1 MQFSCIFFD
10 IPQKSSTFADKLVRT
25 CKRAMCAMCAQITK
39 STGDMTTSFGYV
51 RVAAAVPHM
60 RVADCQYNASEIK
73 KQITEAVQEGVQ
85 VVCFPELSITG
96 YTCADLFFTQ
106 QLQKDALSA
115 LEDVCTFTR
124 DLPII
129 VLVGAPL
136 KVDNNLYNCAFVI
149 TDGEVVGVVPKINLP
164 NTGEFYE
171 KRWFS
176 SGRDVLENNVNSIRP
191 RIPTIEL
198 WGNDVPF
205 GIDLLFTTKDYSF
218 GIELCED
225 LWSPL
230 PASTQL
236 AIQGAEIIFNL
247 SSSNC
252 VTGKHAFRQR
262 MITQQSARVHCGY
275 VYTSSG
281 IGESTTDIVFSGSTY
296 IAENGEMLE
305 IGERF
310 QMESSMIISE
320 IDVERLRIDRQRNT
334 NFTHDKHGQFRHVQV
349 APLDEAI
356 GNEAIRR
363 EARDNGPLH
372 RHFTQT
378 PFLPKKKESDEYC
391 EDVLNLQVHGL
402 LRRWQHTHTE
412 SLVIGISGG
421 LDSTLALI
429 VSVLAADRLGYNR
442 SQVIGVTM
450 PGFGTSDRTY
460 SNAIAMMEEL
470 GISIH
475 EIPIRDMATQHLN
488 DIGHDLDNHDITYE
502 NAQARIRTLV
512 LMDLANKYNGLV
524 VGTGDMSELAL
535 GWATYCGDQ
544 MSMYGVNAGVP
555 KTLVRYLVR
564 YAAENIFGE
573 RLREILMDVI
583 DTPVSPE
590 LLPTDDEGNIAQITE
605 DKVGPYELHD
615 FFLYYFLRYGFTR
628 EKIAFM
634 ASMAFDGVYS
644 EEAIEHWLSLF
655 MRRFFTQQFKRSCLP
670 DGPKVVGVSLSPRGD
685 WRMPSD
691 VAIN

>member
-1 MQFSCIFFD
+1 MN
-10 IPQKSSTFADKLVRT
+10 
-25 CKRAMCAMCAQITK
+25 TK
-39 STGDMTTSFGYV
+39 FGYV

-60 RVADCQYNASEIK
+60 RVADCKYNASEIK
-73 KQITEAVQEGVQ
+73 KQISEAVEEGVE
-85 VVCFPELSITG
+85 VVCFPELSVTG

-106 QLQKDALSA
+106 QLQRDALSA
-115 LEDVCTFTR
+115 LEEVCAYTR

-136 KVDNNLYNCAFVI
+136 KVDNNLYNCAFVM
-149 TDGEVVGVVPKINLP
+149 TDGDVVGVVPKVNLP

-176 SGRDVLENNVNSIRP
+176 SGRDVLERNVNSIRP

-198 WGNDVPF
+198 WGTDVPF

-218 GIELCED
+218 GIEICED

-252 VTGKHAFRQR
+252 VTGKHEFRQR

-296 IAENGEMLE
+296 IAENGDMLE
-305 IGERF
+305 IGDRF

-334 NFTHDKHGQFRHVQV
+334 NFTHDKHGHYRHIQV
-349 APLDEAI
+349 APLEPDN
-356 GNEAIRR
+356 GNRVS
-363 EARDNGPLH
+363 DNGGPLH

-378 PFLPKKKESDEYC
+378 PFLPKRKDSVEYC

-402 LRRWQHTHTE
+402 LRRWQHTHAE

-450 PGFGTSDRTY
+450 PGFGTSGRTY
-460 SNAIAMMEEL
+460 NNALAMMEEL
-470 GISIH
+470 GVSIH
-475 EIPIRDMATQHLN
+475 EVPIRDMAIQHLN
-488 DIGHDLDNHDITYE
+488 DIGHDLDTHDITYE

-535 GWATYCGDQ
+535 GWATYCGDH

-555 KTLVRYLVR
+555 KTLVRYMVR

-573 RLREILMDVI
+573 QLREILMDVI

-590 LLPTDDEGNIAQITE
+590 LLPTDEDGNIAQITE

-615 FFLYYFLRYGFTR
+615 FFMYYYLRYGFTR
-628 EKIAFM
+628 EKIAYM
-634 ASMAFDGVYS
+634 AGMAFDGVYS
-644 EEAIEHWLSLF
+644 EAVIEHWLSVF

-685 WRMPSD
+685 LRMPSD
-691 VAIN
+691 VSVRG

>member
-1 MQFSCIFFD
+1 
-10 IPQKSSTFADKLVRT
+10 
-25 CKRAMCAMCAQITK
+25 
-39 STGDMTTSFGYV
+39 MTTNLGYV
-51 RVAAAVPHM
+51 RVAAAVPQM
-60 RVADCQYNASEIK
+60 RVADCKYNANEIK
-73 KQITEAVQEGVQ
+73 KQIKEALQEGVE
-85 VVCFPELSITG
+85 VVCFPELSLTG

-106 QLQKDALSA
+106 QLQQDALIGLKDICA
-115 LEDVCTFTR
+115 YTR

-129 VLVGAPL
+129 VLVGSPL

-149 TDGEVVGVVPKINLP
+149 TDGEVVGIVPKINLP

-176 SGRDVLENNVNSIRP
+176 SGRDVLEHNVNSIRP

-198 WGNDVPF
+198 WGNEVPF
-205 GIDLLFTTKDYSF
+205 GIDLLFATKDYSF
-218 GIELCED
+218 GIEICED

-252 VTGKHAFRQR
+252 VTGKHEFRQR

-296 IAENGEMLE
+296 IAENGDMLE
-305 IGERF
+305 IGDRF
-310 QMESSMIISE
+310 QMESSMIITE

-334 NFTHDKHGQFRHVQV
+334 NFTHDKHGHYRHIQV
-349 APLDEAI
+349 APLEQTI
-356 GNEAIRR
+356 SSSPN
-363 EARDNGPLH
+363 NGPLH
-372 RHFTQT
+372 RHFPKT
-378 PFLPKKKESDEYC
+378 PFLPKRSNSVEYC

-402 LRRWQHTHTE
+402 LRRWQHTHAE

-421 LDSTLALI
+421 LDSTLALL
-429 VSVLAADRLGYNR
+429 VCALTADRLGYNR

-460 SNAIAMMEEL
+460 HNAIELMGQL

-475 EIPIRDMATQHLN
+475 EIPIRDMATMHLN
-488 DIGHDLDNHDITYE
+488 DIGHDIHQHDITYE
-502 NAQARIRTLV
+502 NAQARIRTLI
-512 LMDLANKYNGLV
+512 LMDMANKYNGIV

-544 MSMYGVNAGVP
+544 MSMYGVNAGIP
-555 KTLVRYLVR
+555 KTLVRYLVK

-573 RLREILMDVI
+573 RTREILLDIV

-590 LLPTDDEGNIAQITE
+590 LLPTDEDGNIAQKTE

-628 EKIAFM
+628 EKIAYM
-634 ASMAFDGVYS
+634 ANIAFEGIYS
-644 EEAIEHWLSLF
+644 EEVIAHWLNVF
-655 MRRFFTQQFKRSCLP
+655 MRRFFTQQFKRSCMP

>member
-1 MQFSCIFFD
+1 
-10 IPQKSSTFADKLVRT
+10 
-25 CKRAMCAMCAQITK
+25 
-39 STGDMTTSFGYV
+39 MTTNFGYV

-60 RVADCQYNASEIK
+60 RVADCQYNAAEIK
-73 KQITEAVQEGVQ
+73 KQITEAVQEGVE
-85 VVCFPELSITG
+85 VICFPELSITG

-115 LEDVCTFTR
+115 LEEVCAFTR
-124 DLPII
+124 NLPII

-136 KVDNNLYNCAFVI
+136 KVDNNLYNCAFVM
-149 TDGEVVGVVPKINLP
+149 TDGDVVGVVPKVNLP

-176 SGRDVLENNVNSIRP
+176 SGRDVLEHNINSIRP

-205 GIDLLFTTKDYSF
+205 GIDLLFTTRNYSF
-218 GIELCED
+218 GIEICED

-230 PASTQL
+230 PASTQV

-252 VTGKHAFRQR
+252 VTGKHTFRQR

-310 QMESSMIISE
+310 QMNSSMIISE

-334 NFTHDKHGQFRHVQV
+334 NFTHDKHGHYRHIHV
-349 APLDEAI
+349 APLERSIEDGSAYSL
-356 GNEAIRR
+356 
-363 EARDNGPLH
+363 EARGEGPMH
-372 RHFTQT
+372 RHFTKT
-378 PFLPKKKESDEYC
+378 PFLPKKKESDDYC

-402 LRRWQHTHTE
+402 LRRWQHTHAE

-460 SNAIAMMEEL
+460 QNALAMMEEL
-470 GISIH
+470 GVSIH
-475 EIPIRDMATQHLN
+475 EVPIRDMATQHLH
-488 DIGHDLDNHDITYE
+488 DIGHDLHNHDVTYE

-512 LMDLANKYNGLV
+512 LMNLANKYNGLV

-535 GWATYCGDQ
+535 GWATYCGDH

-555 KTLVRYLVR
+555 KTLVRYMVR

-583 DTPVSPE
+583 ATPVSPE
-590 LLPTDDEGNIAQITE
+590 LLPTDEEGNIAQITE

-615 FFLYYFLRYGFTR
+615 FFMYYYLRYGFTR
-628 EKIAFM
+628 EKIAYM
-634 ASMAFDGVYS
+634 ATLAFDGVYT
-644 EEAIEHWLSLF
+644 EEVIQHWLNVF

-670 DGPKVVGVSLSPRGD
+670 DGPKVVDVSLSPRGD
-685 WRMPSD
+685 LRMPSD

>member
-1 MQFSCIFFD
+1 M
-10 IPQKSSTFADKLVRT
+10 
-25 CKRAMCAMCAQITK
+25 
-39 STGDMTTSFGYV
+39 TSFGYV

-136 KVDNNLYNCAFVI
+136 KVDNNLYNCAFVM

-176 SGRDVLENNVNSIRP
+176 SGRDLLENNVNSIRP

-334 NFTHDKHGQFRHVQV
+334 NFTHDKHGQYRHIQV
-349 APLDEAI
+349 APLEPSLEDGAMYLQD
-356 GNEAIRR
+356 A
-363 EARDNGPLH
+363 ALLDNGRPMGYGDGPLH

-378 PFLPKKKESDEYC
+378 PFLPKKKDSDEYC

-429 VSVLAADRLGYNR
+429 VSILAADRLGYNR

-475 EIPIRDMATQHLN
+475 EIPIRDMATQHLS
-488 DIGHDLDNHDITYE
+488 DIGHDLNNHDITYE

-583 DTPVSPE
+583 ATPVSPE

-634 ASMAFDGVYS
+634 ANMAFDGVYS
-644 EEAIEHWLSLF
+644 EEVIEHWLSVF
-655 MRRFFTQQFKRSCLP
+655 MHRFFTQQFKRSCLP

-691 VAIN
+691 VAVN

>member
-1 MQFSCIFFD
+1 M
-10 IPQKSSTFADKLVRT
+10 KKH
-25 CKRAMCAMCAQITK
+25 
-39 STGDMTTSFGYV
+39 FGYV
-51 RVAAAVPHM
+51 RVAAAVPHL
-60 RVADCQYNASEIK
+60 RVADCQYNATEIK
-73 KQITEAVQEGVQ
+73 KQITEAMQEGVE
-85 VVCFPELSITG
+85 VVCFPELSVTG

-106 QLQKDALSA
+106 QLQKNALAA
-115 LEDVCTFTR
+115 LEDICAYTR
-124 DLPII
+124 NLPII

-136 KVDNNLYNCAFVI
+136 KVDNNLYNCAFVM

-176 SGRDVLENNVNSIRP
+176 SGRDVLEHNVNSIRP

-198 WGNDVPF
+198 WGSDVPF
-205 GIDLLFTTKDYSF
+205 GIDLLFATKDYSF
-218 GIELCED
+218 GIEICED

-252 VTGKHAFRQR
+252 VTGKHEFRQR

-296 IAENGEMLE
+296 IAENGDMLE
-305 IGERF
+305 IGDRF

-334 NFTHDKHGQFRHVQV
+334 NFTHDKYGHYRHIQV

-356 GNEAIRR
+356 GDEAIGD
-363 EARDNGPLH
+363 EARDKGPLH
-372 RHFTQT
+372 RHFTKT
-378 PFLPKKKESDEYC
+378 PFLPKRKDSDAYC
-391 EDVLNLQVHGL
+391 EDVLNLQAHGL
-402 LRRWQHTHTE
+402 LRRWQHTHAQ

-421 LDSTLALI
+421 LDSTLALL
-429 VSVLAADRLGYNR
+429 VCVLAADRLGYHR
-442 SQVIGVTM
+442 SQIIGVTM
-450 PGFGTSDRTY
+450 PGFGTSNRTY
-460 SNAIAMMEEL
+460 NNAIALMEQL

-475 EIPIRDMATQHLN
+475 EIPIRDMATQHLQ
-488 DIGHDLDNHDITYE
+488 DIGHDIDARDITYE

-512 LMDLANKYNGLV
+512 LMDMANKYNGLV

-555 KTLVRYLVR
+555 KTLVRYIVQ

-573 RLREILMDVI
+573 ETRAILMDIVA
-583 DTPVSPE
+583 TPVSPE
-590 LLPTDDEGNIAQITE
+590 LLPTDEEGNIAQITE

-615 FFLYYFLRYGFTR
+615 FFMYYFLRYGFTR

-634 ASMAFDGVYS
+634 AGIAFENVY
-644 EEAIEHWLSLF
+644 EQEVIDHWLDVF

-685 WRMPSD
+685 LRMPSD
-691 VAIN
+691 VNCTF

>member
-1 MQFSCIFFD
+1 M
-10 IPQKSSTFADKLVRT
+10 
-25 CKRAMCAMCAQITK
+25 
-39 STGDMTTSFGYV
+39 
-51 RVAAAVPHM
+51 
-60 RVADCQYNASEIK
+60 
-73 KQITEAVQEGVQ
+73 
-85 VVCFPELSITG
+85 
-96 YTCADLFFTQ
+96 
-106 QLQKDALSA
+106 
-115 LEDVCTFTR
+115 
-124 DLPII
+124 
-129 VLVGAPL
+129 
-136 KVDNNLYNCAFVI
+136 
-149 TDGEVVGVVPKINLP
+149 TDGDVVGVVPKINLP

-176 SGRDVLENNVNSIRP
+176 SGRDVLERNINSIRP

-205 GIDLLFTTKDYSF
+205 GIDLLFTTRDYSF
-218 GIELCED
+218 GIEICED

-252 VTGKHAFRQR
+252 VTGKHEFRQR

-296 IAENGEMLE
+296 IAENGDMLE
-305 IGERF
+305 IGDRF
-310 QMESSMIISE
+310 QMESSMVVSE

-334 NFTHDKHGQFRHVQV
+334 NFTHDKHGHFRHIQV
-349 APLDEAI
+349 APLERSMELRGD
-356 GNEAIRR
+356 
-363 EARDNGPLH
+363 GPMH
-372 RHFTQT
+372 RHFTKT
-378 PFLPKKKESDEYC
+378 PFLPKRKDSIEYC

-402 LRRWQHTHTE
+402 LRRWQHTKTE
-412 SLVIGISGG
+412 TLVIGISGG

-429 VSVLAADRLGYNR
+429 VSVMAADRLGYNR

-450 PGFGTSDRTY
+450 PGFGTSGRTY
-460 SNAIAMMEEL
+460 NNALAMMEEL
-470 GISIH
+470 GVSIH
-475 EIPIRDMATQHLN
+475 EVPIRDMAIQHLN
-488 DIGHDLDNHDITYE
+488 DIGHDLDTHDITYE

-535 GWATYCGDQ
+535 GWATYCGDH

-555 KTLVRYLVR
+555 KTLVRYMVR
-564 YAAENIFGE
+564 HAAENIFGE
-573 RLREILMDVI
+573 RLREILLDVI

-590 LLPTDDEGNIAQITE
+590 LLPTDEDGNIAQITE

-615 FFLYYFLRYGFTR
+615 FFMYYYLRYGFTR
-628 EKIAFM
+628 EKIAYM
-634 ASMAFDGVYS
+634 ANMAFDGVYS
-644 EEAIEHWLSLF
+644 EEVINRWLNVF

-685 WRMPSD
+685 LRMPSD
-691 VAIN
+691 VCGI

>member
-1 MQFSCIFFD
+1 
-10 IPQKSSTFADKLVRT
+10 
-25 CKRAMCAMCAQITK
+25 
-39 STGDMTTSFGYV
+39 MTTSFGYV

-60 RVADCQYNASEIK
+60 QVADCQYNASEIK

-115 LEDVCTFTR
+115 LDDVCTFTR

-136 KVDNNLYNCAFVI
+136 KVDNNLYNCAFVM
-149 TDGEVVGVVPKINLP
+149 TDGEVIGIVPKINLP

-349 APLDEAI
+349 APLEPSLEDGATRLLD
-356 GNEAIRR
+356 A
-363 EARDNGPLH
+363 ALLDNGRPMGYGEGPLH

-378 PFLPKKKESDEYC
+378 PFLPKKKDSDEYC

-460 SNAIAMMEEL
+460 SNALAMMEEL
-470 GISIH
+470 GVSIH
-475 EIPIRDMATQHLN
+475 EIPIRNMATQHLN
-488 DIGHDLDNHDITYE
+488 DINHDLNNHDITYE

-590 LLPTDDEGNIAQITE
+590 LLPTDDKGNIAQITE

-644 EEAIEHWLSLF
+644 EEVIEHWLSVF

-691 VAIN
+691 VAVN

>member
-1 MQFSCIFFD
+1 
-10 IPQKSSTFADKLVRT
+10 
-25 CKRAMCAMCAQITK
+25 
-39 STGDMTTSFGYV
+39 MTTSFGYV

-136 KVDNNLYNCAFVI
+136 KVDNNLYNCAFVM

-349 APLDEAI
+349 APLELGLEDGATRLQD
-356 GNEAIRR
+356 A
-363 EARDNGPLH
+363 ALLDNGRPMGYGEGPLH

-402 LRRWQHTHTE
+402 LRRWQHTHAE

-460 SNAIAMMEEL
+460 SNALAMMEEL
-470 GISIH
+470 GVSIH

-488 DIGHDLDNHDITYE
+488 DINHDLNNHDITYE

-644 EEAIEHWLSLF
+644 EEVIEHWLSVF
-655 MRRFFTQQFKRSCLP
+655 MHRFFTQQFKRSCLP

-691 VAIN
+691 VAVN

>member
-1 MQFSCIFFD
+1 M
-10 IPQKSSTFADKLVRT
+10 STK
-25 CKRAMCAMCAQITK
+25 
-39 STGDMTTSFGYV
+39 FGYV

-60 RVADCQYNASEIK
+60 RVADCKYNASEIK
-73 KQITEAVQEGVQ
+73 KQISEAVEEGVE
-85 VVCFPELSITG
+85 VVCFPELSVTG

-106 QLQKDALSA
+106 QLQRDALSA
-115 LEDVCTFTR
+115 LEEVCAYTR

-136 KVDNNLYNCAFVI
+136 KVDNNLYNCAFVM
-149 TDGEVVGVVPKINLP
+149 TDGDVVGVVPKVNLP

-176 SGRDVLENNVNSIRP
+176 SGRDVLERNVNSIRP

-198 WGNDVPF
+198 WGTDVPF

-218 GIELCED
+218 GIEICED

-252 VTGKHAFRQR
+252 VTGKHEFRQR

-296 IAENGEMLE
+296 IAENGDMLE

-310 QMESSMIISE
+310 QMESSMVISE

-334 NFTHDKHGQFRHVQV
+334 NFTHDKHGHYRHIQV
-349 APLDEAI
+349 APLEPDN
-356 GNEAIRR
+356 GNRVS
-363 EARDNGPLH
+363 DNGGPLH

-378 PFLPKKKESDEYC
+378 PFLPKRKDSVEYC

-402 LRRWQHTHTE
+402 LRRWQHTHAE

-450 PGFGTSDRTY
+450 PGFGTSGRTY
-460 SNAIAMMEEL
+460 NNALAMMEEL
-470 GISIH
+470 GVSIH
-475 EIPIRDMATQHLN
+475 EVPIRDMAIQHLN
-488 DIGHDLDNHDITYE
+488 DIGHDLDTHDITYE

-535 GWATYCGDQ
+535 GWATYCGDH

-555 KTLVRYLVR
+555 KTLVRYMVR

-590 LLPTDDEGNIAQITE
+590 LLPTDEDGNIAQITE

-615 FFLYYFLRYGFTR
+615 FFMYYYLRYGFTR
-628 EKIAFM
+628 EKIAYM
-634 ASMAFDGVYS
+634 AGMAFDGVYS
-644 EEAIEHWLSLF
+644 EAVIEHWLSVF

-685 WRMPSD
+685 LRMPSD
-691 VAIN
+691 VSIRG

>member
-1 MQFSCIFFD
+1 MQQTIM
-10 IPQKSSTFADKLVRT
+10 STN
-25 CKRAMCAMCAQITK
+25 
-39 STGDMTTSFGYV
+39 FGYV

-60 RVADCQYNASEIK
+60 RVADCRYNANEIK
-73 KQITEAVQEGVQ
+73 KQVTEAVQEGVE
-85 VVCFPELSITG
+85 VICFPELSITG

-106 QLQKDALSA
+106 QLQRDALSA
-115 LEDVCTFTR
+115 LEEVCAYTR
-124 DLPII
+124 NLPII

-136 KVDNNLYNCAFVI
+136 KVDNNLYNCAFVM
-149 TDGEVVGVVPKINLP
+149 TDGDVVGVVPKINLP

-176 SGRDVLENNVNSIRP
+176 SGRDVLERNINSIRP

-205 GIDLLFTTKDYSF
+205 GIDLLFTTRDYSF
-218 GIELCED
+218 GIEICED

-252 VTGKHAFRQR
+252 VTGKHEFRQR

-296 IAENGEMLE
+296 IAENGDMLE
-305 IGERF
+305 IGDRF
-310 QMESSMIISE
+310 QMESSMVVSE

-334 NFTHDKHGQFRHVQV
+334 NFTHDKHGHFRHIQV
-349 APLDEAI
+349 APLERNMELRGD
-356 GNEAIRR
+356 
-363 EARDNGPLH
+363 GPMH
-372 RHFTQT
+372 RHFTKT
-378 PFLPKKKESDEYC
+378 PFLPKRKDSIEYC

-402 LRRWQHTHTE
+402 LRRWQHTKTE
-412 SLVIGISGG
+412 TLVIGISGG

-450 PGFGTSDRTY
+450 PGFGTSGRTY
-460 SNAIAMMEEL
+460 NNALAMMEEL
-470 GISIH
+470 GVSIH
-475 EIPIRDMATQHLN
+475 EVPIRDMAIQHLN
-488 DIGHDLDNHDITYE
+488 DIGHDLDTHDITYE

-535 GWATYCGDQ
+535 GWATYCGDH

-555 KTLVRYLVR
+555 KTLVRYMVR
-564 YAAENIFGE
+564 HAAENIFGE
-573 RLREILMDVI
+573 RLREILLDVI

-590 LLPTDDEGNIAQITE
+590 LLPTDEDGNIAQITE

-615 FFLYYFLRYGFTR
+615 FFMYYYLRYGFTR
-628 EKIAFM
+628 EKIAYM
-634 ASMAFDGVYS
+634 ANMAFDGVYS
-644 EEAIEHWLSLF
+644 EEVINRWLNVF
-655 MRRFFTQQFKRSCLP
+655 MRRFFTHQFKRSCLP

-685 WRMPSD
+685 LRMPSD
-691 VAIN
+691 VCGI

>member
-1 MQFSCIFFD
+1 
-10 IPQKSSTFADKLVRT
+10 
-25 CKRAMCAMCAQITK
+25 
-39 STGDMTTSFGYV
+39 MTTNLGYV
-51 RVAAAVPHM
+51 RVAAAVPQM
-60 RVADCQYNASEIK
+60 RVADCKYNANEIK
-73 KQITEAVQEGVQ
+73 KQIKEALQEGVE
-85 VVCFPELSITG
+85 VVCFPELSLTG

-106 QLQKDALSA
+106 QLQQDALIGLKDICA
-115 LEDVCTFTR
+115 YTR

-129 VLVGAPL
+129 VLVGSPL

-149 TDGEVVGVVPKINLP
+149 TDGEVVGIVPKINLP

-176 SGRDVLENNVNSIRP
+176 SGRDVLEHNVNSIRP

-198 WGNDVPF
+198 WGNEVPF
-205 GIDLLFTTKDYSF
+205 GIDLLFATKDYSF
-218 GIELCED
+218 GIEICED

-252 VTGKHAFRQR
+252 VTGKHEFRQR

-296 IAENGEMLE
+296 IAENGDMLE
-305 IGERF
+305 IGDRF
-310 QMESSMIISE
+310 QMESSMIITE

-334 NFTHDKHGQFRHVQV
+334 NFTHDKHGHYRHIQV
-349 APLDEAI
+349 APLEQAI
-356 GNEAIRR
+356 SSSSDTLIASSPN
-363 EARDNGPLH
+363 NGPLH
-372 RHFTQT
+372 RHFPKT
-378 PFLPKKKESDEYC
+378 PFLPKHANSVEYC

-402 LRRWQHTHTE
+402 LRRWQHTHAD

-421 LDSTLALI
+421 LDSTLALL
-429 VSVLAADRLGYNR
+429 VCALTADRLGYNR

-460 SNAIAMMEEL
+460 HNAIELMGQL

-488 DIGHDLDNHDITYE
+488 DIGHDIHQHDITYE
-502 NAQARIRTLV
+502 NAQARIRTLI
-512 LMDLANKYNGLV
+512 LMDMANKYNGIV

-544 MSMYGVNAGVP
+544 MSMYGVNAGIP
-555 KTLVRYLVR
+555 KTLVRYLVK

-573 RLREILMDVI
+573 RTREILLDIV

-590 LLPTDDEGNIAQITE
+590 LLPTDEDGNIAQKTE

-628 EKIAFM
+628 EKIAYM
-634 ASMAFDGVYS
+634 ANIAFEGVYS
-644 EEAIEHWLSLF
+644 EEVIAHWLNVF
-655 MRRFFTQQFKRSCLP
+655 MRRFFTQQFKRSCMP

>member
-1 MQFSCIFFD
+1 M
-10 IPQKSSTFADKLVRT
+10 
-25 CKRAMCAMCAQITK
+25 
-39 STGDMTTSFGYV
+39 TSFGYV

-136 KVDNNLYNCAFVI
+136 KVDNNLYNCAFVM

-356 GNEAIRR
+356 GYEAIRR
-363 EARDNGPLH
+363 EARDNGPMH

-378 PFLPKKKESDEYC
+378 PFLPKKKDSDEYC

-402 LRRWQHTHTE
+402 LRRWQHTHAE

-470 GISIH
+470 GVSIH

-488 DIGHDLDNHDITYE
+488 DIGHDLNNHDVTYE

-644 EEAIEHWLSLF
+644 EEAIEHWLSVF
-655 MRRFFTQQFKRSCLP
+655 MHRFFTQQFKRSCLP

-691 VAIN
+691 VAAPGEFRL

>member
-1 MQFSCIFFD
+1 
-10 IPQKSSTFADKLVRT
+10 
-25 CKRAMCAMCAQITK
+25 
-39 STGDMTTSFGYV
+39 MTTSFGYV

-136 KVDNNLYNCAFVI
+136 KVDNNLYNCAFVM
-149 TDGEVVGVVPKINLP
+149 TDGEVIGIVPKINLP

-296 IAENGEMLE
+296 IAENGDMLE

-334 NFTHDKHGQFRHVQV
+334 NFTHDKHGQYRHIQV
-349 APLDEAI
+349 APLEPSLEDGATRLQD
-356 GNEAIRR
+356 A
-363 EARDNGPLH
+363 ALLDNGRPMGYGEGPLH

-378 PFLPKKKESDEYC
+378 PFLPKKKDSDEYC

-402 LRRWQHTHTE
+402 LRRWQHTHAE

-470 GISIH
+470 GVSIH

-488 DIGHDLDNHDITYE
+488 DINHDLNNHDITYE

-573 RLREILMDVI
+573 RLREILIDVI

-644 EEAIEHWLSLF
+644 EEVIEHWLSVF

>member
-1 MQFSCIFFD
+1 MD
-10 IPQKSSTFADKLVRT
+10 NK
-25 CKRAMCAMCAQITK
+25 
-39 STGDMTTSFGYV
+39 FGYI
-51 RVAAAVPHM
+51 RVAAAVPEM
-60 RVADCQYNASEIK
+60 RVADCQYNASQIK
-73 KQITEAVQEGVQ
+73 ALISDALQQGVE
-85 VVCFPELSITG
+85 VVCVPELSITG

-106 QLQKDALSA
+106 QLQQDSLAA
-115 LEDVCTFTR
+115 LEDICQFTR
-124 DLPII
+124 NLPII
-129 VLVGAPL
+129 VLVGTPL
-136 KVDNNLYNCAFVI
+136 KVDNNLYNCAFVM
-149 TDGEVVGVVPKINLP
+149 TDGELVGVVPKINLP

-176 SGRDVLENNVNSIRP
+176 SGRDVLEHQVNSIRP

-198 WGNDVPF
+198 WGDAVPF
-205 GIDLLFTTKDYSF
+205 GIDLLFTTNHYTF
-218 GIELCED
+218 GIEICED

-252 VTGKHAFRQR
+252 VTGKHTFRQR

-275 VYTSSG
+275 VYASSG

-305 IGERF
+305 MGDRF
-310 QMESSMIISE
+310 QMENSMIISE

-334 NFTHDKHGQFRHVQV
+334 NFTHDKIGHYRHIQV
-349 APLDEAI
+349 APLEVDTDPANDTRYPI
-356 GNEAIRR
+356 
-363 EARDNGPLH
+363 H
-372 RHFTQT
+372 RHFPKT
-378 PFLPKKKESDEYC
+378 PFLPKRDQAIDYC
-391 EDVLNLQVHGL
+391 QDVFNLQAHGL
-402 LRRWQHTHTE
+402 LRRWQHTHAHT
-412 SLVIGISGG
+412 LIIGISGG
-421 LDSTLALI
+421 LDSTLALL
-429 VSVLAADRLGYNR
+429 VCVFAADRLGYR
-442 SQVIGVTM
+442 REQIIGVTM
-450 PGFGTSDRTY
+450 PGFGTSNRTY
-460 SNAIAMMEEL
+460 HNAIALMEQL

-475 EIPIRDMATQHLN
+475 EIPIRDMATQHLQ

-512 LMDLANKYNGLV
+512 LMDLANKYNGIV

-555 KTLVRYLVR
+555 KTLVRYMVQ
-564 YAAENIFGE
+564 YAAENIFGSAI
-573 RLREILMDVI
+573 RAILMDII

-615 FFLYYFLRYGFTR
+615 FFLYYYLRYGFTQ

-634 ASMAFDGVYS
+634 ASIAFENVYTP
-644 EEAIEHWLSLF
+644 ETINHWLSVF
-655 MRRFFTQQFKRSCLP
+655 MRRFFTQQFKRNCMP
-670 DGPKVVGVSLSPRGD
+670 DGPKVVGLSLSPRGD

-691 VAIN
+691 VALS

>member
-1 MQFSCIFFD
+1 
-10 IPQKSSTFADKLVRT
+10 
-25 CKRAMCAMCAQITK
+25 
-39 STGDMTTSFGYV
+39 
-51 RVAAAVPHM
+51 M
-60 RVADCQYNASEIK
+60 RVADCRYNANEIK
-73 KQITEAVQEGVQ
+73 KQVAEAVQEGVE
-85 VVCFPELSITG
+85 VICFPELSITG

-106 QLQKDALSA
+106 QLQRDALSA
-115 LEDVCTFTR
+115 LEEVCAYTR
-124 DLPII
+124 NLPII

-136 KVDNNLYNCAFVI
+136 KVDNNLYNCAFVM
-149 TDGEVVGVVPKINLP
+149 TDGDVVGVVPKINLP

-176 SGRDVLENNVNSIRP
+176 SGRDVLERNINSIRP

-205 GIDLLFTTKDYSF
+205 GIDLLFTTRDYSF
-218 GIELCED
+218 GIEICED

-252 VTGKHAFRQR
+252 VTGKHEFRQR

-296 IAENGEMLE
+296 IAENGDMLE
-305 IGERF
+305 IGDRF
-310 QMESSMIISE
+310 QMESSMVVSE

-334 NFTHDKHGQFRHVQV
+334 NFTHDKHGHFRHIQV
-349 APLDEAI
+349 APLERSMELRGD
-356 GNEAIRR
+356 
-363 EARDNGPLH
+363 GPMH
-372 RHFTQT
+372 RHFTKT
-378 PFLPKKKESDEYC
+378 PFLPKRKDSIEYC

-402 LRRWQHTHTE
+402 LRRWQHTKTE
-412 SLVIGISGG
+412 TLVIGISGG

-429 VSVLAADRLGYNR
+429 VSVMAADRLGYNR

-450 PGFGTSDRTY
+450 PGFGTSGRTY
-460 SNAIAMMEEL
+460 NNALAMMEEL
-470 GISIH
+470 GVSIH
-475 EIPIRDMATQHLN
+475 EVPIRDMAIQHLN
-488 DIGHDLDNHDITYE
+488 DIGHDLDTHDITYE

-535 GWATYCGDQ
+535 GWATYCGDH

-555 KTLVRYLVR
+555 KTLVRYMVR
-564 YAAENIFGE
+564 HAAENIFGE
-573 RLREILMDVI
+573 RLREILLDVI

-590 LLPTDDEGNIAQITE
+590 LLPTDEDGNIAQITE

-615 FFLYYFLRYGFTR
+615 FFMYYYLRYGFTR
-628 EKIAFM
+628 EKIAYM

-644 EEAIEHWLSLF
+644 EDVINRWLNVF

-685 WRMPSD
+685 LRMPSD
-691 VAIN
+691 VCGI

>member
-1 MQFSCIFFD
+1 
-10 IPQKSSTFADKLVRT
+10 
-25 CKRAMCAMCAQITK
+25 
-39 STGDMTTSFGYV
+39 MTTSFGYV

-129 VLVGAPL
+129 VLIGAPL
-136 KVDNNLYNCAFVI
+136 KVDNNLYNCAFVM
-149 TDGEVVGVVPKINLP
+149 TDGEVIGVVPKINLP

-334 NFTHDKHGQFRHVQV
+334 NFTHDKHGQYRHIQV
-349 APLDEAI
+349 APLELGLENGAMHLQDA
-356 GNEAIRR
+356 ALL
-363 EARDNGPLH
+363 DNGRPMGYGEGPLH

-378 PFLPKKKESDEYC
+378 PFLPKKKDSDEYC

-402 LRRWQHTHTE
+402 LRRWQHTHAE

-488 DIGHDLDNHDITYE
+488 DINHDLNNHDITYE

-644 EEAIEHWLSLF
+644 EEVIEHWLSVF

>member
-1 MQFSCIFFD
+1 
-10 IPQKSSTFADKLVRT
+10 
-25 CKRAMCAMCAQITK
+25 
-39 STGDMTTSFGYV
+39 MTTHFGYV

-60 RVADCQYNASEIK
+60 RVADCQYNAAEIK
-73 KQITEAVQEGVQ
+73 KQITEAVQEGVE

-115 LEDVCTFTR
+115 LEEVCAFTR
-124 DLPII
+124 NLPII

-136 KVDNNLYNCAFVI
+136 KVDNNLYNCAFVM
-149 TDGEVVGVVPKINLP
+149 TDGDVVGVVPKVNLP

-176 SGRDVLENNVNSIRP
+176 SGRDVLEHNINSIRP

-205 GIDLLFTTKDYSF
+205 GIDLLFTTRNYSF
-218 GIELCED
+218 GIEICED

-252 VTGKHAFRQR
+252 VTGKHTFRQR

-310 QMESSMIISE
+310 QMNSSMIISE

-334 NFTHDKHGQFRHVQV
+334 NFTHDKHGHYRHIHV
-349 APLDEAI
+349 APLERSIEDGSAYSL
-356 GNEAIRR
+356 
-363 EARDNGPLH
+363 EARGEGPMH
-372 RHFTQT
+372 RHFTKT
-378 PFLPKKKESDEYC
+378 PFLPKKKESDDYC

-402 LRRWQHTHTE
+402 LRRWQHTHAE

-460 SNAIAMMEEL
+460 QNALAMMEEL
-470 GISIH
+470 GVSIH
-475 EIPIRDMATQHLN
+475 EVPIRDMATQHLH
-488 DIGHDLDNHDITYE
+488 DIGHDLQNHDITYE

-512 LMDLANKYNGLV
+512 LMNLANKYNGLV

-535 GWATYCGDQ
+535 GWATYCGDH

-555 KTLVRYLVR
+555 KTLVRYMVR

-583 DTPVSPE
+583 ATPVSPE
-590 LLPTDDEGNIAQITE
+590 LLPTDEDGNIAQITE

-615 FFLYYFLRYGFTR
+615 FFMYYYLRYGFTR
-628 EKIAFM
+628 EKIAYM
-634 ASMAFDGVYS
+634 ATLAFDGVYT
-644 EEAIEHWLSLF
+644 EEVIQHWLSVF

-685 WRMPSD
+685 LRMPSD

>member
-1 MQFSCIFFD
+1 
-10 IPQKSSTFADKLVRT
+10 
-25 CKRAMCAMCAQITK
+25 
-39 STGDMTTSFGYV
+39 MTTSFGYV
-51 RVAAAVPHM
+51 RVAAAVPQM

-73 KQITEAVQEGVQ
+73 KQITEAIHEGVQ

-106 QLQKDALSA
+106 QLQKDALAA
-115 LEDVCTFTR
+115 LEDVCAFTR

-136 KVDNNLYNCAFVI
+136 KVDNNLYNCAFVM
-149 TDGEVVGVVPKINLP
+149 TDGDVIGVVPKINLP

-198 WGNDVPF
+198 WGNDIPF
-205 GIDLLFTTKDYSF
+205 GIDLLFTTKDYCF

-252 VTGKHAFRQR
+252 VTGKHTFRQR
-262 MITQQSARVHCGY
+262 MIAQQSARVHCGY

-296 IAENGEMLE
+296 IAENGDMLE
-305 IGERF
+305 IGDRF
-310 QMESSMIISE
+310 QLESNMIISE

-334 NFTHDKHGQFRHVQV
+334 NFTHDKHGHYRHIQV
-349 APLDEAI
+349 APLERSLKDGSAYSLEFRDE
-356 GNEAIRR
+356 
-363 EARDNGPLH
+363 GPLH
-372 RHFTQT
+372 RHFTKT

-402 LRRWQHTHTE
+402 LRRWQHTHAE

-429 VSVLAADRLGYNR
+429 VSVLAADRLGYSR

-460 SNAIAMMEEL
+460 NNAIQMMEEL
-470 GISIH
+470 GVSMH
-475 EIPIRDMATQHLN
+475 EIPIREMATQHLQ
-488 DIGHDLDNHDITYE
+488 DIGHDINTHDITYE

-512 LMDLANKYNGLV
+512 LMDLANK
-524 VGTGDMSELAL
+524 
-535 GWATYCGDQ
+535 
-544 MSMYGVNAGVP
+544 
-555 KTLVRYLVR
+555 
-564 YAAENIFGE
+564 
-573 RLREILMDVI
+573 
-583 DTPVSPE
+583 
-590 LLPTDDEGNIAQITE
+590 
-605 DKVGPYELHD
+605 
-615 FFLYYFLRYGFTR
+615 
-628 EKIAFM
+628 
-634 ASMAFDGVYS
+634 
-644 EEAIEHWLSLF
+644 
-655 MRRFFTQQFKRSCLP
+655 
-670 DGPKVVGVSLSPRGD
+670 
-685 WRMPSD
+685 
-691 VAIN
+691 

>member
-1 MQFSCIFFD
+1 
-10 IPQKSSTFADKLVRT
+10 
-25 CKRAMCAMCAQITK
+25 
-39 STGDMTTSFGYV
+39 MTTSFGYV

-73 KQITEAVQEGVQ
+73 KQITEAVEEGVQ

-106 QLQKDALSA
+106 QLQKDALIA
-115 LEDVCTFTR
+115 LEDVCAFTR

-129 VLVGAPL
+129 ILVGAPL
-136 KVDNNLYNCAFVI
+136 KVDNNLYNCAFVM
-149 TDGEVVGVVPKINLP
+149 TDGEVIGVVPKINLP

-205 GIDLLFTTKDYSF
+205 GIDLLFTTRDYSF
-218 GIELCED
+218 GIEICED

-252 VTGKHAFRQR
+252 VTGKHVFRQR

-310 QMESSMIISE
+310 QMGSSMIISE

-334 NFTHDKHGQFRHVQV
+334 NFTHDKHGHYRHINV
-349 APLDEAI
+349 APLELGLEDT
-356 GNEAIRR
+356 
-363 EARDNGPLH
+363 RDTSYNLELRGEGPLH
-372 RHFTQT
+372 RHFTKT
-378 PFLPKKKESDEYC
+378 PFLPKKKESDAYC

-402 LRRWQHTHTE
+402 LRRWEHTKAE
-412 SLVIGISGG
+412 SLVVGISGG

-429 VSVLAADRLGYNR
+429 VSILAADRLGYSR

-460 SNAIAMMEEL
+460 NNAIEMMEEL

-475 EIPIRDMATQHLN
+475 EIPIREMATQHLS
-488 DIGHDLDNHDITYE
+488 DIGHDINNHDITYE

-512 LMDLANKYNGLV
+512 LMDMANKYNGLV

-535 GWATYCGDQ
+535 GWATYCGDH

-555 KTLVRYLVR
+555 KTLVRYMVR

-590 LLPTDDEGNIAQITE
+590 LLPTDNNGNIAQITE

-634 ASMAFDGVYS
+634 ASIAFDGVYS
-644 EEAIEHWLSLF
+644 EEVINRWLDVF
-655 MRRFFTQQFKRSCLP
+655 MRRFFTHQFKRSCLP

-685 WRMPSD
+685 LRMPSD

>member
-1 MQFSCIFFD
+1 
-10 IPQKSSTFADKLVRT
+10 
-25 CKRAMCAMCAQITK
+25 
-39 STGDMTTSFGYV
+39 MTTHFGYV

-60 RVADCQYNASEIK
+60 RVADCQYNAAEIK
-73 KQITEAVQEGVQ
+73 KQITEAVQEGVE
-85 VVCFPELSITG
+85 VVCFPERSITG

-115 LEDVCTFTR
+115 LEEVCAFTR
-124 DLPII
+124 NLPII

-136 KVDNNLYNCAFVI
+136 KVDNNLYNCAFVM
-149 TDGEVVGVVPKINLP
+149 TDGDVVGVVPKVNLP

-176 SGRDVLENNVNSIRP
+176 SGRDVLEHNINSIRP

-205 GIDLLFTTKDYSF
+205 GIDLLFTTRNYSF
-218 GIELCED
+218 GIEICED

-252 VTGKHAFRQR
+252 VTGKHTFRQR

-310 QMESSMIISE
+310 QMNSSMIISE

-334 NFTHDKHGQFRHVQV
+334 NFTHDKHGHYRHIHV
-349 APLDEAI
+349 APLERSIEDGSAYSL
-356 GNEAIRR
+356 A
-363 EARDNGPLH
+363 ARGEGPMH
-372 RHFTQT
+372 RHFTKT
-378 PFLPKKKESDEYC
+378 PFLPKKKESDDYC

-402 LRRWQHTHTE
+402 LRRWQHTHAE

-460 SNAIAMMEEL
+460 QNALAMMEEL
-470 GISIH
+470 GVSIH
-475 EIPIRDMATQHLN
+475 EVPIRDMATQHLH
-488 DIGHDLDNHDITYE
+488 DIGHDLQNHDITYE

-512 LMDLANKYNGLV
+512 LMNMANKYNGLV

-535 GWATYCGDQ
+535 GWATYCGDH

-555 KTLVRYLVR
+555 KTLVRYMVR

-583 DTPVSPE
+583 ATPVSPE
-590 LLPTDDEGNIAQITE
+590 LLPTDEDGNIAQITE

-615 FFLYYFLRYGFTR
+615 FFMYYYLRYGFTR
-628 EKIAFM
+628 EKIAYM
-634 ASMAFDGVYS
+634 ATLAFDGVYT
-644 EEAIEHWLSLF
+644 EEVIQHWLSVF

-685 WRMPSD
+685 LRMPSD